1 MPRFLV
7 HCICDHDHMLVCLVT
22 AVTWAMG
29 DYHMTDSGNERLTK
43 KVYHGCGGFKGMK
56 LIKEIKGCKWVV
68 KNYVKLVHI
77 VKHMS
82 NFNVNGKEVLLFG
95 LGFLIS
101 SV

>member
-1 MPRFLV
+1 M
-7 HCICDHDHMLVCLVT
+7 
-22 AVTWAMG
+22 
-29 DYHMTDSGNERLTK
+29 
-43 KVYHGCGGFKGMK
+43 
-56 LIKEIKGCKWVV
+56 V

-95 LGFLIS
+95 LGFFIS